1 MVGGRQ
7 VNYCCSKSSDTAVK
21 RNLLS
26 RLAIHLEE
34 RVDGVN
40 LSLVGPYQSVL
51 QELAELDVE
60 VV

>member
-1 MVGGRQ
+1 M
-7 VNYCCSKSSDTAVK
+7 K